1 MGMCQRCCCLSSF
14 WSKFS
19 HFKMMKLAVICLIA
33 FAAVEG
39 TSEDAAASL
48 IEVRTV
54 AEDLNGSEGI
64 MRSLNTEGSENAA
77 EDRFCFPPATPT
89 CTQYQVEC
97 NNACAAL
104 TPTYDTTKSCRI
116 TARRCIWSV
125 YRDCNCS
132 LFGSTTTTTTTP
144 ATTPCVNVDPCV
156 TATTDCCPDT
166 PNCNTVGGVASC
178 AA

>member
-1 MGMCQRCCCLSSF
+1 
-14 WSKFS
+14 
-19 HFKMMKLAVICLIA
+19 MKLAVICLIA

-39 TSEDAAASL
+39 KPGSSEDAASL

-54 AEDLNGSEGI
+54 PMDLNGAEGV
-64 MRSLNTEGSENAA
+64 MRSLKTEGSENAA

-132 LFGSTTTTTTTP
+132 LFGSTTTSTTTT
-144 ATTPCVNVDPCV
+144 TTTTTACIAVGDAC
-156 TATTDCCPDT
+156 TATGPACCSGTACPAGLT
-166 PNCNTVGGVASC
+166 CT
-178 AA
+178 